1 MTNQRKGPSKQEPP
15 PSQPPEHSGVEQT
28 ASPPRRVDREALHS
42 SHQQPAQPD
51 PRHQALIPSP
61 EAKAPQQPA
70 NPGGVP
76 PEHRLLTT
84 AEAAAYFRVT
94 ERTVEAWRA
103 KRLLPFR
110 KVGRTIRYK
119 LADLL
124 QALDD
129 RFLVRRRQQ

>member
-1 MTNQRKGPSKQEPP
+1 MKNLRNGPTTNQEPLP
-15 PSQPPEHSGVEQT
+15 QQPHEHSEVGQT
-28 ASPPRRVDREALHS
+28 VNTPRRVEREALHS

-51 PRHQALIPSP
+51 PQHHALIPSP

-84 AEAAAYFRVT
+84 AEAAAWFQVT

-103 KRLLPFR
+103 KGLLSHR
-110 KVGRTIRYK
+110 RVGRTIRFK
-119 LADLL
+119 FSDLL
-124 QALDD
+124 EALDTK
-129 RFLVRRRQQ
+129 LKVSRRP

>member
-1 MTNQRKGPSKQEPP
+1 MKNQRNGPTHPEPLP
-15 PSQPPEHSGVEQT
+15 QQPHEHSEVQQT
-28 ASPPRRVDREALHS
+28 ANPSRHVERDALRAS
-42 SHQQPAQPD
+42 CQQPAQPD
-51 PRHQALIPSP
+51 PLHHDLIPSP
-61 EAKAPQQPA
+61 EAKAPQQLA
-70 NPGGVP
+70 TTGGIP

-84 AEAAAYFRVT
+84 AEAAAYFQVT